1 MAINPVQPNI
11 ENTKSH
17 IPYREAKGTIKT
29 DKNVKPLPPEGHL
42 VHDSWTMLPK
52 YFLKDIAYDMKAVKD
67 GFQGNANDHQL
78 GRLNDVGLKLGG
90 MADTYWGKNKGRS
103 MEGALEK
110 TTKILAVVFFIAA
123 LVLNL
128 KWFN

>member
-52 YFLKDIAYDMKAVKD
+52 YFLKDIAYE
-67 GFQGNANDHQL
+67 
-78 GRLNDVGLKLGG
+78 GG
-90 MADTYWGKNKGRS
+90 KRWFSGKCQRPP
-103 MEGALEK
+103 AWQ
-110 TTKILAVVFFIAA
+110 TQ
-123 LVLNL
+123 
-128 KWFN
+128 

>member
-90 MADTYWGKNKGRS
+90 IGIATMLAARTKNPMVRI
-103 MEGALEK
+103 MEYAGLGA
-110 TTKILAVVFFIAA
+110 F
-123 LVLNL
+123 
-128 KWFN
+128 

>member
-52 YFLKDIAYDMKAVKD
+52 YFQKNILQVPGFYDILCKLSELTAV
-67 GFQGNANDHQL
+67 
-78 GRLNDVGLKLGG
+78 
-90 MADTYWGKNKGRS
+90 
-103 MEGALEK
+103 
-110 TTKILAVVFFIAA
+110 LAFA
-123 LVLNL
+123 
-128 KWFN
+128 

>member
-42 VHDSWTMLPK
+42 IHGQCFLSI
-52 YFLKDIAYDMKAVKD
+52 FLK
-67 GFQGNANDHQL
+67 
-78 GRLNDVGLKLGG
+78 
-90 MADTYWGKNKGRS
+90 
-103 MEGALEK
+103 
-110 TTKILAVVFFIAA
+110 ILRMI
-123 LVLNL
+123 
-128 KWFN
+128 

>member
-42 VHDSWTMLPK
+42 VHDSWTMLI
-52 YFLKDIAYDMKAVKD
+52 FH
-67 GFQGNANDHQL
+67 G
-78 GRLNDVGLKLGG
+78 
-90 MADTYWGKNKGRS
+90 S
-103 MEGALEK
+103 
-110 TTKILAVVFFIAA
+110 
-123 LVLNL
+123 
-128 KWFN
+128 

>member
-52 YFLKDIAYDMKAVKD
+52 YSLKDIAYDMKAVKD

-78 GRLNDVGLKLGG
+78 GRLNDVGLKL
-90 MADTYWGKNKGRS
+90 AVS
-103 MEGALEK
+103 ELQLCLQQEP
-110 TTKILAVVFFIAA
+110 KILWLESWNMPVSVHF
-123 LVLNL
+123 
-128 KWFN
+128 